1 VVALSIAKAIKKAS
15 DFVDKIG
22 SFLVILTMVGM
33 VFFTSIQI
41 IARVFFEALSWSE
54 EITRYLL
61 VWSTFI
67 GAGCV
72 YKRGGHIN
80 VSFIQERFKG
90 KANKY
95 VRILV
100 NLVCIAFFVIAVYFG
115 IIYMMKQGA
124 QRSPAMGIK
133 MNLMYMA
140 IPMGCG
146 VMLLHAI
153 SAIAEIFI
161 AKEVAE

>member
-1 VVALSIAKAIKKAS
+1 MVVIAKVIKKAS

-22 SFLVILTMVGM
+22 CYLLILTMAGM
-33 VFFTSIQI
+33 VFFSSIQI
-41 IARVFFEALSWSE
+41 IARVFFTALAWSE
-54 EITRYLL
+54 ELTRYLL

-80 VSFIQERFKG
+80 VSFVQDKFKG

-95 VRILV
+95 AKILV
-100 NLVCIAFFVIAVYFG
+100 HLICIAFFIIAVYYG
-115 IIYMMKQGA
+115 VIYMMKQGA
-124 QRSPAMGIK
+124 QSSPALGIR

-140 IPMGCG
+140 IPLGCG
-146 VMLLHAI
+146 VMLLHALN
-153 SAIAEIFI
+153 AIFEILVTG
-161 AKEVAE
+161 EVAE

>member
-1 VVALSIAKAIKKAS
+1 MSVVRVIKKAS

-22 SFLVILTMVGM
+22 CWLVILTMIGM

-80 VSFIQERFKG
+80 VSFIQDRFKG
-90 KANKY
+90 KANLY
-95 VRILV
+95 VKILV
-100 NLVCIAFFVIAVYFG
+100 HLICIAFFVIAVYYG
-115 IIYMMKQGA
+115 AIYMMKQGI
-124 QRSPAMGIK
+124 QSSPALGIR

-140 IPMGCG
+140 IPIGCG
-146 VMLLHAI
+146 VMLLHAL
-153 SAIAEIFI
+153 SAISEILI
-161 AKEVAE
+161 TKEVAE

>member
-1 VVALSIAKAIKKAS
+1 MSIAKAIKKAS

-22 SFLVILTMVGM
+22 CWLVILTMTGM

-80 VSFIQERFKG
+80 VSFIQDHIKG
-90 KANKY
+90 EAKKY
-95 VRILV
+95 VKILV
-100 NLVCIAFFVIAVYFG
+100 HLICVAFFVIAVYFG
-115 IIYMMKQGA
+115 IMYMMKQGG

-140 IPMGCG
+140 IPIGCS
-146 VMLLHAI
+146 VMLLHAVN
-153 SAIAEIFI
+153 AIAEILVT
-161 AKEVAE
+161 KEVAE

>member
-1 VVALSIAKAIKKAS
+1 MVVIAKVIKKAS

-22 SFLVILTMVGM
+22 CGLLILTMAGM
-33 VFFTSIQI
+33 VFFTIFLI
-41 IARVFFEALSWSE
+41 IARVFFTALAWSE
-54 EITRYLL
+54 ELTRYLL

-80 VSFIQERFKG
+80 VSFIQDKFKG
-90 KANKY
+90 KANNYAK
-95 VRILV
+95 ILV
-100 NLVCIAFFVIAVYFG
+100 HLICMAFFIIASYYG

-124 QRSPAMGIK
+124 QSSPALGIR

-140 IPMGCG
+140 IPIGCG
-146 VMLLHAI
+146 IMLLHALN
-153 SAIAEIFI
+153 AIIEILVTG
-161 AKEVAE
+161 EVAE

>member
-1 VVALSIAKAIKKAS
+1 MSIAKVIKKAS

-22 SFLVILTMVGM
+22 SFLLILTMIGM

-80 VSFIQERFKG
+80 VSFIQDRFKG

-95 VRILV
+95 VKIFVHLI
-100 NLVCIAFFVIAVYFG
+100 CIAFFVIAVYFG
-115 IIYMMKQGA
+115 IIYMLKQGA

-140 IPMGCG
+140 IPIGCG
-146 VMLLHAI
+146 AMLLHAI
-153 SAIAEIFI
+153 SAISEVLVTE
-161 AKEVAE
+161 EVAE

>member
-1 VVALSIAKAIKKAS
+1 
-15 DFVDKIG
+15 
-22 SFLVILTMVGM
+22 M
-33 VFFTSIQI
+33 
-41 IARVFFEALSWSE
+41 
-54 EITRYLL
+54 
-61 VWSTFI
+61 
-67 GAGCV
+67 
-72 YKRGGHIN
+72 
-80 VSFIQERFKG
+80 SFIQDRFKG

-100 NLVCIAFFVIAVYFG
+100 HLVCIAFFVIAVYFG

>member
-1 VVALSIAKAIKKAS
+1 MSIAKAIKKAS

-22 SFLVILTMVGM
+22 SFLVISTMVGM

-80 VSFIQERFKG
+80 VSFIQDRFKG

-95 VRILV
+95 VKILV
-100 NLVCIAFFVIAVYFG
+100 HLICIAFFIIAVYYG
-115 IIYMMKQGA
+115 VIYMMKQGA
-124 QRSPAMGIK
+124 QSSPALGIR
-133 MNLMYMA
+133 MNLMYMS
-140 IPMGCG
+140 IPIGCG
-146 VMLLHAI
+146 VMLLHSVSAI
-153 SAIAEIFI
+153 SEILVTR
-161 AKEVAE
+161 EVAE

>member
-1 VVALSIAKAIKKAS
+1 MVVIAKVIKKAS

-22 SFLVILTMVGM
+22 CGLLILTMAGM
-33 VFFTSIQI
+33 VFFSSIQI
-41 IARVFFEALSWSE
+41 IARVFFTALAWSE
-54 EITRYLL
+54 ELTRYLL

-80 VSFIQERFKG
+80 VSFVQDKFKG

-95 VRILV
+95 AKILV
-100 NLVCIAFFVIAVYFG
+100 HLICIAFFIIAVYYG
-115 IIYMMKQGA
+115 VIYMMKQGA
-124 QRSPAMGIK
+124 QSSPALGIR

-140 IPMGCG
+140 IPLGCG
-146 VMLLHAI
+146 VMLLHALN
-153 SAIAEIFI
+153 AIFEILVTG
-161 AKEVAE
+161 EVAE

>member
-1 VVALSIAKAIKKAS
+1 MVVIAKVIKKAS
-15 DFVDKIG
+15 DFVDMIG
-22 SFLVILTMVGM
+22 CVLLILSMAGM
-33 VFFTSIQI
+33 GFFTSLQI
-41 IARVFFEALSWSE
+41 IARGFFTALSWSE
-54 EITRYLL
+54 ELNRYLL

-80 VSFIQERFKG
+80 VSFIQDKFKG

-95 VRILV
+95 VKILV
-100 NLVCIAFFVIAVYFG
+100 HLICMAFFIIASYYG

-124 QRSPAMGIK
+124 QSSPALGIR

-140 IPMGCG
+140 IPIGCG
-146 VMLLHAI
+146 IMLLHALN
-153 SAIAEIFI
+153 AIIEILVTG
-161 AKEVAE
+161 EVAE

>member
-1 VVALSIAKAIKKAS
+1 MQIAKAIKKAS

-22 SFLVILTMVGM
+22 CWLVILTMAGM

-41 IARVFFEALSWSE
+41 IARVFFEALAWSE

-80 VSFIQERFKG
+80 VTFLQERFKG
-90 KANKY
+90 KSRKY
-95 VRILV
+95 IQILV
-100 NLVCIAFFVIAVYFG
+100 HMICIAFFVIAVYFG
-115 IIYMMKQGA
+115 IKYLGRQGA
-124 QRSPAMGIK
+124 QRSPALGIK
-133 MNLMYMA
+133 MSTMYSA
-140 IPMGCG
+140 IPIGCS
-146 VMLLHAI
+146 VMLLHAFNAVI
-153 SAIAEIFI
+153 EII
-161 AKEVAE
+161 VKKEVAE

>member
-1 VVALSIAKAIKKAS
+1 MIVIAKAIIKAS

-22 SFLVILTMVGM
+22 CYLLILTMAGM

-41 IARVFFEALSWSE
+41 IFRVFFDALAWSE

-80 VSFIQERFKG
+80 VSFIQD
-90 KANKY
+90 
-95 VRILV
+95 
-100 NLVCIAFFVIAVYFG
+100 
-115 IIYMMKQGA
+115 
-124 QRSPAMGIK
+124 
-133 MNLMYMA
+133 
-140 IPMGCG
+140 
-146 VMLLHAI
+146 
-153 SAIAEIFI
+153 
-161 AKEVAE
+161 

>member
-1 VVALSIAKAIKKAS
+1 MVVIAKVIKKAS
-15 DFVDKIG
+15 DFVDMIG
-22 SFLVILTMVGM
+22 CGLLILTMAGM

-41 IARVFFEALSWSE
+41 IARVFFTALAWSE
-54 EITRYLL
+54 ELTRYLL

-80 VSFIQERFKG
+80 VSFIQDKFKG
-90 KANKY
+90 KANNYAK
-95 VRILV
+95 ILV
-100 NLVCIAFFVIAVYFG
+100 HLICMAFFIIASYYG

-124 QRSPAMGIK
+124 QSSPALGIR

-140 IPMGCG
+140 IPIGCG
-146 VMLLHAI
+146 IMLLHALN
-153 SAIAEIFI
+153 AIIEILVTG
-161 AKEVAE
+161 EVAE

>member
-1 VVALSIAKAIKKAS
+1 MSIAKEIKKAS

-22 SFLVILTMVGM
+22 CGLLILTMAGM

-80 VSFIQERFKG
+80 VSFIQDRFKG
-90 KANKY
+90 EANKY
-95 VRILV
+95 VKILV
-100 NLVCIAFFVIAVYFG
+100 HIICVVFFFIAVYFG

-146 VMLLHAI
+146 VMLLHAL
-153 SAIAEIFI
+153 SAISEILLT
-161 AKEVAE
+161 KEVTE

>member
-1 VVALSIAKAIKKAS
+1 MVVIVKAIKKAS
-15 DFVDKIG
+15 DFIDKIG
-22 SFLVILTMVGM
+22 CGLLILTMIGM

-41 IARVFFEALSWSE
+41 IARVFFTALAWSE
-54 EITRYLL
+54 EVTRYLL

-80 VSFIQERFKG
+80 VSFIQDRFKG
-90 KANKY
+90 GANKY
-95 VRILV
+95 VKILV
-100 NLVCIAFFVIAVYFG
+100 HLICMAFFAIAVYYG
-115 IIYMMKQGA
+115 VLYMMKQGA
-124 QRSPAMGIK
+124 QRSPALGIR

-146 VMLLHAI
+146 VMLLHAL
-153 SAIAEIFI
+153 SAISEILLTG
-161 AKEVAE
+161 EVAE

>member
-1 VVALSIAKAIKKAS
+1 MSIAKAIKKAS

-22 SFLVILTMVGM
+22 SFLLILTMIGM

-80 VSFIQERFKG
+80 VSFIQDRFKG

-95 VRILV
+95 VKILV
-100 NLVCIAFFVIAVYFG
+100 HLICIAFFIIAVYYG
-115 IIYMMKQGA
+115 VIYMMKQGA
-124 QRSPAMGIK
+124 QSSPALGIR
-133 MNLMYMA
+133 MNLMYMS
-140 IPMGCG
+140 IPIGCG
-146 VMLLHAI
+146 VMLLHSVSAI
-153 SAIAEIFI
+153 SEILVTR
-161 AKEVAE
+161 EVTE

>member
-1 VVALSIAKAIKKAS
+1 VVVIAKVIKKAS
-15 DFVDKIG
+15 DFVDMIG
-22 SFLVILTMVGM
+22 CGLLILTMAGM
-33 VFFTSIQI
+33 VFFTSLQI
-41 IARVFFEALSWSE
+41 IARVFFTALSWSE
-54 EITRYLL
+54 ELTRYLL

-80 VSFIQERFKG
+80 VSFIQDKFKG

-95 VRILV
+95 VKILV
-100 NLVCIAFFVIAVYFG
+100 HLICMAFFIIASHYG

-124 QRSPAMGIK
+124 QSSPALGIR

-140 IPMGCG
+140 IPIGCG
-146 VMLLHAI
+146 IMLLHALN
-153 SAIAEIFI
+153 AIIEILVTG
-161 AKEVAE
+161 EVAE

>member
-1 VVALSIAKAIKKAS
+1 VVVIVKAIKKAS
-15 DFVDKIG
+15 DFIDKIG
-22 SFLVILTMVGM
+22 CGLLILTMIGM

-41 IARVFFEALSWSE
+41 IARVFFTALAWSE
-54 EITRYLL
+54 EVTRYLL

-80 VSFIQERFKG
+80 VSFIQDRFKG
-90 KANKY
+90 GANKY
-95 VRILV
+95 VKILV
-100 NLVCIAFFVIAVYFG
+100 HLICMAFFAIAVYYG
-115 IIYMMKQGA
+115 VLYMMKQGA
-124 QRSPAMGIK
+124 QRSPALGIR

-146 VMLLHAI
+146 VMLLHAL
-153 SAIAEIFI
+153 SAISEILLTG
-161 AKEVAE
+161 EVAE

>member
-1 VVALSIAKAIKKAS
+1 MVVIAKAIKKAS

-22 SFLVILTMVGM
+22 CGLLILTMVGM

-41 IARVFFEALSWSE
+41 IARVFFTALAWSE
-54 EITRYLL
+54 EVTRYLL

-80 VSFIQERFKG
+80 VSFVQDRFKG

-95 VRILV
+95 VKILV
-100 NLVCIAFFVIAVYFG
+100 HLICIAFFVIAVYYG
-115 IIYMMKQGA
+115 VIYMMKQGA
-124 QRSPAMGIK
+124 QSSPALGIR
-133 MNLMYMA
+133 MNLMYMS
-140 IPMGCG
+140 IPTGCG

>member
-1 VVALSIAKAIKKAS
+1 MIVIAKAIIKAS

-22 SFLVILTMVGM
+22 CYLLILTMAGM

-41 IARVFFEALSWSE
+41 IFRVFFDALAWSE

-80 VSFIQERFKG
+80 VSFIQDRFKG

-95 VRILV
+95 VKILV
-100 NLVCIAFFVIAVYFG
+100 HLICIAFFIIAVYYG
-115 IIYMMKQGA
+115 VIYMMKQGA
-124 QRSPAMGIK
+124 QSSPALGIR
-133 MNLMYMA
+133 MNLMYMS
-140 IPMGCG
+140 IPIGCG
-146 VMLLHAI
+146 VMLLHSVSAI
-153 SAIAEIFI
+153 SEILVTR
-161 AKEVAE
+161 EVAE

>member
-1 VVALSIAKAIKKAS
+1 MIAKAINKTS
-15 DFVDKIG
+15 NFVDKI
-22 SFLVILTMVGM
+22 SCFFVVFTVAGM

-80 VSFIQERFKG
+80 VTFIQDQFKG
-90 KANKY
+90 RSKKY
-95 VRILV
+95 IQILV
-100 NLVCIAFFVIAVYFG
+100 HMICIVFFAIAVYYG
-115 IIYMMKQGA
+115 IKYLGKQGA
-124 QRSPAMGIK
+124 QRSPALGIK
-133 MNLMYMA
+133 MNTMYLA
-140 IPMGCG
+140 IPVGCS
-146 VMLLHAI
+146 VMFLHAVN
-153 SAIAEIFI
+153 AITELIV
-161 AKEVAE
+161 KREVAE